1 MGGFLAG
8 VASENPAHSEEIMI
22 SIIIVTFNSEEFIR
36 KCINSIL
43 RHTKDVEYE
52 IIVIDNNS
60 QDQTVQILYNEFPD
74 IRLIRNTKNTGFAAA
89 NNKGIIRSKGE
100 YIYFLNP
107 DSELEHNAI
116 LEMCNFLKRTPDAGA
131 VGSRIEYFDGSL
143 QLSCRRFPN
152 YINVFFGRRS
162 IFRSLFPR
170 NKLSRSYMMEDIN
183 YTVEQPVDWVMGASM
198 MVKRDIVFDI
208 GLFDEDYFL
217 FVEDTDLCMRMH
229 KKNMKTYYLPTAK
242 VKHYHGGSVK
252 KRFNLSQMNHNI
264 SMYKY
269 YKKYYIQNPLMKSCL
284 YIAVLLRLLSVT
296 LAGIFLEV
304 IRLFNVPGITRSNM
318 FKRGL

>member
-1 MGGFLAG
+1 
-8 VASENPAHSEEIMI
+8 MI
-22 SIIIVTFNSEEFIR
+22 SVIIVTYNSESFI
-36 KCINSIL
+36 KQCLDSVIF
-43 RHTKDVEYE
+43 HTEGLEYE
-52 IIVIDNNS
+52 IIVVDNKS
-60 QDQTVQILYNEFPD
+60 QDRTASIVYHQYPHV
-74 IRLIRNTKNTGFAAA
+74 RLIRNTRNIGFAAA
-89 NNKGIIRSKGE
+89 NNKGIIRSRGE

-107 DSELEHNAI
+107 DSVLEHNAI
-116 LEMCNFLKRTPDAGA
+116 GTLYDFLRNKPDAGA

-162 IFRSLFPR
+162 IFRLLFPR
-170 NKLSRSYMMEDIN
+170 NPLSRNYMMEDID

-198 MVKRDIVFDI
+198 MVKRDVLLDI

-217 FVEDTDLCMRMH
+217 FVEDTDLCMRMY

-242 VKHYHGGSVK
+242 VRHYHGGSVR

-269 YKKYYIQNPLMKSCL
+269 YKKYYIIHPLLQLCL
-284 YIAVLLRLLSVT
+284 YMAILLRLLSVS
-296 LAGIFLEV
+296 LAGFFIEIINV
-304 IRLFNVPGITRSNM
+304 FNIPGIKKINL
-318 FKRGL
+318 FKRSL